1 MTQKPKTKAWENGT
15 QKAQNKAHKDENNSF
30 RKAQSM
36 SRTTKNLVKVQLKI
50 CISRKPKRESTLT
63 KKEQKEGAKH
73 KKHRLANQEG
83 QNESDITKT
92 RAYK

>member
-1 MTQKPKTKAWENGT
+1 MT
-15 QKAQNKAHKDENNSF
+15 QKAQNKAHKDKNNSF
-30 RKAQSM
+30 RKAQSL
-36 SRTTKNLVKVQLKI
+36 SQSTKHSVKAQLRI